1 MVLLVLDPSEYDTLK
16 KLKQLQMLTQI
27 QTICEQLTE
36 ACAQMGLDHFLNAKE
51 ALKKFLRLVT
61 QGKYVAVEEIS
72 MIHRKREGEINV
84 AYFFT
89 FSV

>member
-1 MVLLVLDPSEYDTLK
+1 
-16 KLKQLQMLTQI
+16 MLTQI

-36 ACAQMGLDHFLNAKE
+36 ACARMGLDHFLNAKE

-84 AYFFT
+84 AYFFYLFCLT
-89 FSV
+89 RLKRPCYSSGS